1 MFASLG
7 GVAVTNQQYVEEFFK
22 NSEEDNEKKKECD
35 LCHRTYSKD
44 NGYSNLMNHLKSQ
57 HPDYVRIYDIRH
69 PPVVST
75 QKATIDNFFGASS
88 KAKQLWY
95 WIRKVVLIPEPFTF
109 VENPIARE
117 GSVYEGITVETLKKY
132 MVILKN
138 YIMFK
143 KIKPEIQIAKGD
155 KIRNFGI
162 VYDGWTHDSEHYLA
176 MFATYTD
183 DNGVVKTPMLSCSV
197 PEDMDEETLFD
208 EDLDDSEK
216 YCGFTAADMF
226 DMMMLTLHDEYDFR
240 LPNNEEITADNV
252 SEFVA
257 FFVCDNCSANRALSN
272 KTEIPMVGCA
282 SHRLN
287 LAVESWIGTKERKN
301 RRGEVIGTLSQNRL
315 VITKIDKL
323 MGEFNTLKNAP
334 VLRGKCMQMLDKDL
348 KPTRMQD
355 TRWSSKFK
363 LVEKEAVIRPVYKS
377 VETWPETVVRYM
389 PTPAEEALLDQL
401 LPAMCIFENIG
412 KTIQGEG
419 TGRQSLS
426 DVRKM
431 FDGLIEEFAN
441 YPVRGLRFDL
451 QHLRESSFI
460 VNNPHFETGIVKV
473 QQGLGLSPQEEEA
486 VRMFKKTAVGATVVV
501 VQSHADKYKKQKT
514 SDYISTDHVLCD
526 SNICERSNSRAR
538 LYMHYL
544 RAHMAPESLE
554 LLLFLF
560 CNREYWNYSKVVD
573 EAIHWDTERRRA
585 KRAAEEAAAAA
596 ARAADDDS
604 DEDA

>member
-240 LPNNEEITADNV
+240 LPSSEEVTADSV
-252 SEFVA
+252 S
-257 FFVCDNCSANRALSN
+257 VCCFL
-272 KTEIPMVGCA
+272 
-282 SHRLN
+282 RL
-287 LAVESWIGTKERKN
+287 W
-301 RRGEVIGTLSQNRL
+301 
-315 VITKIDKL
+315 
-323 MGEFNTLKNAP
+323 
-334 VLRGKCMQMLDKDL
+334 
-348 KPTRMQD
+348 
-355 TRWSSKFK
+355 
-363 LVEKEAVIRPVYKS
+363 
-377 VETWPETVVRYM
+377 
-389 PTPAEEALLDQL
+389 
-401 LPAMCIFENIG
+401 
-412 KTIQGEG
+412 
-419 TGRQSLS
+419 
-426 DVRKM
+426 
-431 FDGLIEEFAN
+431 
-441 YPVRGLRFDL
+441 
-451 QHLRESSFI
+451 
-460 VNNPHFETGIVKV
+460 
-473 QQGLGLSPQEEEA
+473 
-486 VRMFKKTAVGATVVV
+486 
-501 VQSHADKYKKQKT
+501 
-514 SDYISTDHVLCD
+514 
-526 SNICERSNSRAR
+526 
-538 LYMHYL
+538 
-544 RAHMAPESLE
+544 
-554 LLLFLF
+554 
-560 CNREYWNYSKVVD
+560 
-573 EAIHWDTERRRA
+573 
-585 KRAAEEAAAAA
+585 
-596 ARAADDDS
+596 
-604 DEDA
+604 